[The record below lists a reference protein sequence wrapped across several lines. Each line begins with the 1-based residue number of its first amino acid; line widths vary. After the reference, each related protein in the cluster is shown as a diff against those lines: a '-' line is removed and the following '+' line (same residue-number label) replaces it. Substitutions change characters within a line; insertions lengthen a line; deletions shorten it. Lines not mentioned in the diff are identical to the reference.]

1 VFAVRRGIRRYEL
14 RVAGRFDPRT
24 PADDVAALTAT
35 VRLYERVVRERPA
48 QWLMFEDVWPSG
60 SAAAAAPPAGGQEIV
75 PQASGLRRR

>member
-1 VFAVRRGIRRYEL
+1 VRLGIRRYEL

-35 VRLYERVVRERPA
+35 VRLYEQVVRERPS
-48 QWLMFEDVWPSG
+48 QWLMFEDVW
-60 SAAAAAPPAGGQEIV
+60 AADATADAAPTPGDQEIV